1 MAHVDHYT
9 KTERVAIVKE
19 ASRDLKEYRNYVDP
33 DRTHL
38 NYTVMNSKD
47 GKRIY
52 GSDVSPKFVMSR
64 VNFDLKGRVYDYQ
77 RETGCQVRKNS
88 VTLSSWVVQCP
99 EILQGDVEVEKR
111 FFDEVN
117 GFMMKELGKEN
128 VIAMFVHFDETTPH
142 CHVHTVPCGHNRN
155 TGKPAIGSNA
165 VYTRQYLKDFHVRFN
180 DHMEAVFGIENL
192 IVTPER
198 VTSQKGNL
206 SLTEFKKAKL
216 TEEVENLEICKKKGV
231 RDVLALQDT
240 QRDLEQSTNALRAHM
255 DELEVRNRMLT
266 KRNME
271 LQHTVKRLEEDKQGY
286 ERILKD
292 MHKQYREVTQKI
304 GQLWNRL
311 LGYEERTNDINK
323 KRLYRNL
330 RNEIQRDED
339 VDLEL

>member
-38 NYTVMNSKD
+38 NYTVMNGKD

-99 EILQGDVEVEKR
+99 EILRGDVEVEKR

-180 DHMEAVFGIENL
+180 DHMESAFGIKNL
-192 IVTPER
+192 IVTEER

-231 RDVLALQDT
+231 RDVLALQGT
-240 QRDLEQSTNALRAHM
+240 QRYLEQSTNALRAHM
-255 DELEVRNRMLT
+255 DELEARNRILT

-271 LQHTVKRLEEDKQGY
+271 LQHTVKRLEEDKQSY
-286 ERILKD
+286 ERILKEA
-292 MHKQYREVTQKI
+292 HAQYKEVTNKI
-304 GQLWNRL
+304 ADLWQRL
-311 LGYEERTNDINK
+311 FRYEKQTNDVIK
-323 KRLYRNL
+323 KRAYRNL
-330 RNEIQRDED
+330 RSEIEKDED

>member
-38 NYTVMNSKD
+38 NYTVMNGKD

-52 GSDVSPKFVMSR
+52 GSDVSPYFVMSR
-64 VNFDLKGRVYDYQ
+64 VNFDLKARVYDYQ

-99 EILQGDVEVEKR
+99 EILRGDVEVEKR

-240 QRDLEQSTNALRAHM
+240 QRYLEQSTNALRARM
-255 DELEVRNRMLT
+255 DELEACNKELE
-266 KRNME
+266 KENKE
-271 LQHTVKRLEEDKQGY
+271 LQDTVDFLKKLYEDLVTKVKGLRDKLNWWVKSSEDIETKQ
-286 ERILKD
+286 RSRKLKG
-292 MHKQYREVTQKI
+292 EI
-304 GQLWNRL
+304 
-311 LGYEERTNDINK
+311 E
-323 KRLYRNL
+323 
-330 RNEIQRDED
+330 NEFPDWR
-339 VDLEL
+339 

>member
-33 DRTHL
+33 ERTHL
-38 NYTVMNSKD
+38 NYTVMNNKD
-47 GKRIY
+47 GKRVY
-52 GSDVSPKFVMSR
+52 GSDVSPKFIMGR
-64 VNFDLKGRVYDYQ
+64 VNFELKGRVYDYQ

-99 EILQGDVEVEKR
+99 EVLRGNVEVEER

-180 DHMEAVFGIENL
+180 DHMEAVFGIKNL

-216 TEEVENLEICKKKGV
+216 TEEVEDLEICKKKGV
-231 RDVLALQDT
+231 RDVLALKDT
-240 QRDLEQSTNALRAHM
+240 QRELEQSTNALRAHM
-255 DELEVRNRMLT
+255 DELEARNKELT
-266 KRNME
+266 KKKDE
-271 LQHTVKRLEEDKQGY
+271 LQDTVNSLKTKQSDLVTKYNDLATMYNGLVAKVKGLRSKFNWWAKSSEDIETKRRSRELKREIED
-286 ERILKD
+286 EFPD
-292 MHKQYREVTQKI
+292 
-304 GQLWNRL
+304 LW
-311 LGYEERTNDINK
+311 
-323 KRLYRNL
+323 
-330 RNEIQRDED
+330 
-339 VDLEL
+339 

>member
-1 MAHVDHYT
+1 MAHLDHYT
-9 KTERVAIVKE
+9 KAERVAIVKE

-64 VNFDLKGRVYDYQ
+64 VNFGLKGRVYDYQ

-99 EILQGDVEVEKR
+99 EILRGDVEVEKR

-142 CHVHTVPCGHNRN
+142 CHVHTVPCGHNRD

-165 VYTRQYLKDFHVRFN
+165 VYTRGYLKDFHVRFN
-180 DHMEAVFGIENL
+180 DHMEAVFGMKNL

-240 QRDLEQSTNALRAHM
+240 QRDLEQSTNALRARM
-255 DELEVRNRMLT
+255 DELEARNQILT
-266 KRNME
+266 KRNIE